1 MGKTERIRLISHL
14 LNFLRYFQKRFEREP
29 TRGALKDNLIF
40 LLSCPFF
47 MMLQLF
53 SILMSWNND
62 SLKKAVRTFF
72 PSNCNFSVNIEPIIV
87 CFSSMPQSVLP
98 PGRFLT
104 KEIQFLYRY
113 VSQYFVLLLLPCL
126 QSISSRHWPFIFAAC
141 FQIYGV

>member
-1 MGKTERIRLISHL
+1 M
-14 LNFLRYFQKRFEREP
+14 
-29 TRGALKDNLIF
+29 F
-40 LLSCPFF
+40 LLFSK
-47 MMLQLF
+47 LF
-53 SILMSWNND
+53 EILP
-62 SLKKAVRTFF
+62 KAVRTRTYKGSLIGQLNIFIELSFFYDATTLFNTDEMEQCFIEKGGSNFF